1 MSEKEKGVKKEKVNW
16 FLQLITLG
24 DRFSWRD
31 FYDKLKE
38 GIVNFAIVFF
48 GVLLSFGVEQKGM
61 RDDLREDGI
70 ENLYKLRDEIKEM
83 IEYTDIYAD
92 EIDWVS
98 EIFRKQFYRWEK
110 DTDSAFIDWYEDTED
125 EENGG
130 FYFTPMANY
139 NQRNPFDPPRTTFE
153 AIKLDGT
160 FRLLP
165 DEVGRRMT
173 DAYEGQDVRYLI
185 ENTGKNGIEERYVN
199 QFIDRVATK
208 WVYDLPPFDLNEI
221 EFWIKNRKYIQAD
234 KFLRYNLFKRVEM
247 WDYDVRLQVDKYKVF
262 LEGSYRML
270 DSVISAREREIKI
283 VYWIINPQT

>member
-1 MSEKEKGVKKEKVNW
+1 MSDKEKGIKKEKVNW

-83 IEYTDIYAD
+83 IEYTDVYAD
-92 EIDWVS
+92 EIGWVS

-247 WDYDVRLQVDKYKVF
+247 WDYDVRLQVDKYKEF

-270 DSVISAREREIKI
+270 DSVIAAREREYKI
-283 VYWIINPQT
+283 IYWVINPQT

>member
-1 MSEKEKGVKKEKVNW
+1 MSNKEKGVKKEKINW

-38 GIVNFAIVFF
+38 GAVNFAIVFF

-70 ENLYKLRDEIKEM
+70 ENLYKLRDEIEEM

-185 ENTGKNGIEERYVN
+185 ENTGKDGIEERYVN

-247 WDYDVRLQVDKYKVF
+247 WDYEVRLQVDKYKVF
-262 LEGSYRML
+262 LEGSYKML
-270 DSVISAREREIKI
+270 DSVISAREKEIKI

>member
-92 EIDWVS
+92 EISWVS

-110 DTDSAFIDWYEDTED
+110 DTDSAFIDWYEDKED

-247 WDYDVRLQVDKYKVF
+247 WDYDVRLQVDKYKEF

-270 DSVISAREREIKI
+270 DSVIAAREREYKI
-283 VYWIINPQT
+283 IYWVINPQT

>member
-92 EIDWVS
+92 EIRWVS

-110 DTDSAFIDWYEDTED
+110 DTDSGFIDWYEDTED

-247 WDYDVRLQVDKYKVF
+247 WDYDVRLQVDKYKEF

-270 DSVISAREREIKI
+270 DSVIAAREREYKI
-283 VYWIINPQT
+283 IYWVINPQT

>member
-1 MSEKEKGVKKEKVNW
+1 MSKKEKGIKKEKVNW

-38 GIVNFAIVFF
+38 GAVNFAIVFF

>member
-1 MSEKEKGVKKEKVNW
+1 MSDKEKGIKKEKVNW

-38 GIVNFAIVFF
+38 GIVSFAIVFF

>member
-1 MSEKEKGVKKEKVNW
+1 MSDKEKGIKKEKVNW

-110 DTDSAFIDWYEDTED
+110 DTDSAFIDWYEDKED

-247 WDYDVRLQVDKYKVF
+247 WDYDVRLQVDKYKEF

-270 DSVISAREREIKI
+270 DSVIAAREREYKI
-283 VYWIINPQT
+283 IYWVINPQT

>member
-1 MSEKEKGVKKEKVNW
+1 MSEKEKGIKKEKVNW

-38 GIVNFAIVFF
+38 GIVNFSIVFF

>member
-1 MSEKEKGVKKEKVNW
+1 
-16 FLQLITLG
+16 
-24 DRFSWRD
+24 
-31 FYDKLKE
+31 
-38 GIVNFAIVFF
+38 
-48 GVLLSFGVEQKGM
+48 
-61 RDDLREDGI
+61 
-70 ENLYKLRDEIKEM
+70 
-83 IEYTDIYAD
+83 
-92 EIDWVS
+92 
-98 EIFRKQFYRWEK
+98 
-110 DTDSAFIDWYEDTED
+110 
-125 EENGG
+125 
-130 FYFTPMANY
+130 MANY

>member
-38 GIVNFAIVFF
+38 GAVNFAIVFF

>member
-1 MSEKEKGVKKEKVNW
+1 MSKKEKGIKKEKVNW

-38 GIVNFAIVFF
+38 GAVNFAIVFF

-83 IEYTDIYAD
+83 IEYTDIYAN
-92 EIDWVS
+92 EIEWVS

-247 WDYDVRLQVDKYKVF
+247 WDYEVRLQVDKYKVF

>member
-1 MSEKEKGVKKEKVNW
+1 MSDKEKGIKKEKVNW

-92 EIDWVS
+92 EIGWVS

-247 WDYDVRLQVDKYKVF
+247 WDYDVRLQVDKYKEF

-270 DSVISAREREIKI
+270 DSVIAAREREYKI
-283 VYWIINPQT
+283 IYWVINPQT

>member
-283 VYWIINPQT
+283 VYWVINPQT

>member
-1 MSEKEKGVKKEKVNW
+1 MSDKEKGIKKEKVNW

-31 FYDKLKE
+31 FYDRLKK
-38 GIVNFAIVFF
+38 GIVDFSIVFF

-61 RDDLREDGI
+61 RDDERDDGI
-70 ENLYKLRDEIKEM
+70 ENLYKLRDEIEEM
-83 IEYTDIYAD
+83 IQYTDIYAD
-92 EIDWVS
+92 EIKWVS

-110 DTDSAFIDWYEDTED
+110 DSDSAFIDWYDEPED
-125 EENGG
+125 ENGG

-165 DEVGRRMT
+165 DIVGRRMT

-199 QFIDRVATK
+199 QFIDRVASK

-221 EFWIKNRKYIQAD
+221 EFWIKHRKYIQAD

-247 WDYDVRLQVDKYKVF
+247 WDYDVRLQVDKYKKF
-262 LEGSYRML
+262 LEGSYTML
-270 DSVISAREREIKI
+270 DSVIAAREREYKI
-283 VYWIINPQT
+283 IYWVINPQE

>member
-38 GIVNFAIVFF
+38 GIVNFSIVFF